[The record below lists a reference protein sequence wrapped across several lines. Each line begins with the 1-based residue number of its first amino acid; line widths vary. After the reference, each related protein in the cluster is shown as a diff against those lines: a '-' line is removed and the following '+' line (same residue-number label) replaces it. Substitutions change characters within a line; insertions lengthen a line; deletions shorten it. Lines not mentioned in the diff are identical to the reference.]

1 MVKSRNILPPKRFWT
16 EAEEELLRQC
26 YADALTADLA
36 VVLDMPA
43 RRILAKANAMG
54 LKKSIELIA
63 ETARQRTMQ
72 PGHGSQRTRIRP
84 GQEPWNK
91 GKPGVTGTQEACRA
105 TQFKPGSRP
114 HTWLPVGSYRVVPDG
129 TLEQKVNDL
138 PGPNTVRW
146 KPVARLVW
154 ESANGPVPSGH
165 AVVFRR
171 GMKTTNPDLVT
182 LDRLQ
187 LVTRVE
193 LMRQNSYHTNMPPEL
208 ARLVQLRGVLS
219 RAINT
224 KAKKAQSHE

>member
-1 MVKSRNILPPKRFWT
+1 MPKSRNILPPKRWWT
-16 EAEEELLRQC
+16 PAEEELLRQC

-36 VVLDMPA
+36 VVLDMPVK
-43 RRILAKANAMG
+43 RILAKANAMG
-54 LKKSIELIA
+54 LKKSVELIA

-91 GKPGVTGTQEACRA
+91 GTHYVAGGRSAETRFQ
-105 TQFKPGSRP
+105 PGSRP
-114 HTWLPVGSYRVVPDG
+114 HTWLPVGSYRVVTDG
-129 TLEQKVNDL
+129 TLEQKINDL

-154 ESANGPVPSGH
+154 ENKHGPVPSGH

-171 GMKTTNPDLVT
+171 GMKTTNPELVT

-193 LMRQNSYHTNMPPEL
+193 LMRLNSYHANMPPEL

-219 RAINT
+219 RAINR
-224 KAKKAQSHE
+224 KAKEAEPHE